1 MNKKQGMR
9 SIWFLVGLIMFV
21 IGIIVFSAGIYNLFN
36 PTTRDLKLTGL
47 HTNIWWGAVIII
59 TGVVYIVTNR
69 NKFVDM

>member
-36 PTTRDLKLTGL
+36 PTTRD
-47 HTNIWWGAVIII
+47 
-59 TGVVYIVTNR
+59 
-69 NKFVDM
+69 